1 MKQFF
6 EINRINTLYSV
17 YVTAFLDNYYPRIV
31 VIIGHTKNGFY
42 KGGFPVRLRSMTGIL
57 IIGGGIAGLSAAA
70 ALSSEAKVTL
80 LEAEPHL
87 GFHASGR
94 SAAIYL
100 SEYGN
105 GVVRK
110 LNHASKPEL
119 DHIDGGVL
127 TKRGMLL
134 LARPHERQD
143 FLDEMRPFEMHEVSM
158 AEARGLVP
166 ILHPV
171 NTAFAAFRDNVYDLD
186 ADRLLQYYTKTA
198 RRNGAEIVT
207 GSKVSGIS
215 KTSKGWEV
223 LAGQTDH
230 NADILINAS
239 GAWVDEIARMA
250 GIAPLGFQ
258 PFRRSMARIPAP
270 GGHDVST
277 WPFMDAVNERWY
289 GKPDAGGWIVSP
301 FDEHRMNPHDAWADD
316 MVLAE
321 GLERYSEMVTEPVT
335 RLQSSWAGLRT
346 FAPDRSLVVG
356 ADVAD
361 PSFYWLAGQGGYG
374 FQTAPAAS
382 GLVADLILGR
392 VPELGDD
399 VVEAL
404 SPGRF

>member
-1 MKQFF
+1 
-6 EINRINTLYSV
+6 
-17 YVTAFLDNYYPRIV
+17 
-31 VIIGHTKNGFY
+31 
-42 KGGFPVRLRSMTGIL
+42 MTDIL

-70 ALSSEAKVTL
+70 ALSGQASVTL
-80 LEAEPHL
+80 LEAEPDL

-94 SAAIYL
+94 SAAMYL

-105 GVVRK
+105 GVVRV

-119 DHIDGGVL
+119 DRIDGGVL
-127 TKRGMLL
+127 KKRGMLL

-143 FLDEMRPFEMHEVSM
+143 FLDEMRPFEMHEISM

-166 ILHPV
+166 ILHPE
-171 NTAFAAFRDNVYDLD
+171 NTAFAAFRDDVYDLD
-186 ADRLLQYYTKTA
+186 ADRLLQNYTKTA
-198 RRNGAEIVT
+198 RRNGAKIVT

-223 LAGQTDH
+223 LAGQASYR
-230 NADILINAS
+230 ADVLVNAS
-239 GAWVDEIARMA
+239 GAWVDEIARLA

-258 PFRRSMARIPAP
+258 PYRRSMARIPAP
-270 GGHDVST
+270 GGHDVSA
-277 WPFMDAVNERWY
+277 WPFLDAANERWY
-289 GKPDAGGWIVSP
+289 GKPDAGSWVVSP
-301 FDEHRMNPHDAWADD
+301 FDEHPMDPHDAWADD

-321 GLERYSEMVTEPVT
+321 GLERYAEMVTEPVT

-346 FAPDRSLVVG
+346 FAPDRALVVG
-356 ADVAD
+356 ADMGD

-382 GLVADLILGR
+382 KLLADLIFGR
-392 VPELGDD
+392 KSELGED

-404 SPGRF
+404 GPGRL